1 MLTAVKLW
9 RKISNK
15 TTGQKLFGIFHWFT
29 LETSILQKCRL
40 YDYFRRYDKEFL
52 IIITEKF
59 QETFLKYLNVKS
71 TQFFINIRLAQFLYH
86 YIPPTIN
93 ISDNKKQNAKRLT
106 TVYPRFSLKFHLGA
120 KIQIIVKTELK
131 LVFKKGQILE
141 HI

>member
-1 MLTAVKLW
+1 MNWQLHFFTFLTEIEGAKIQIVEKSNLLRVLCWPLWNFGAKFQIKLLD
-9 RKISNK
+9 RNNLEFF
-15 TTGQKLFGIFHWFT
+15 TGSH

-93 ISDNKKQNAKRLT
+93 ISDNKK
-106 TVYPRFSLKFHLGA
+106 
-120 KIQIIVKTELK
+120 
-131 LVFKKGQILE
+131 
-141 HI
+141 